1 MKVLSKYKVLELAQE
16 GKMLSAKQGT
26 AILDKFE
33 RNQSHLYEIIFGELS
48 DEIAKENRDMAYLF
62 LDLCFDIIFIYTS
75 TCKDIKVKSRDNNWL
90 KSKISLLDA
99 ELKSL
104 DSEKQMS
111 VKFKQ
116 LLNKRFIQRNAK
128 TGIQLE
134 LMVYLDNQVKN
145 YAGFQNSRKKAI
157 HITNNL
163 LFVVVRLMDDIY
175 DSHS

>member
-1 MKVLSKYKVLELAQE
+1 MKIISKYKVLELAQE

-33 RNQSHLYEIIFGELS
+33 RNQSHLYQMIFGELS
-48 DEIAKENRDMAYLF
+48 DEVAEENKDMAYLF

-75 TCKDIKVKSRDNNWL
+75 TCKDIEVKPRNNNWL
-90 KSKISLLDA
+90 NSKISLLDA

-104 DSEKQMS
+104 NSDEQMS
-111 VKFKQ
+111 GKFKQ
-116 LLNKRFIQRNAK
+116 LLNKRFVERNAK

-134 LMVYLDNQVKN
+134 LMMYLDKQVKN
-145 YAGFQNSRKKAI
+145 YASFQNSRKKAI

-175 DSHS
+175 DSP